1 MPIFRRF
8 VTVSPLRL
16 LLLSHHLRHVH
27 LPRHL
32 FVDLLLKEL
41 DLLECSFGGGAL
53 SNAVVPAHA
62 AERALAHHR
71 DRHAD
76 LSVHRALGTPVRE
89 TQHNNVKIQCARDAC
104 QSEAAQRRHTLH
116 IHAYSI
122 HSLKLG
128 CFRLHLQQLTNRR
141 FGNFVGERV

>member
-27 LPRHL
+27 LTRHL

-41 DLLECSFGGGAL
+41 DLLECTFSGGAL
-53 SNAVVPAHA
+53 GNAVVPADA
-62 AERALAHHR
+62 AERALAHHG

-76 LSVHRALGTPVRE
+76 LSVHRTLGAPV
-89 TQHNNVKIQCARDAC
+89 KRDA
-104 QSEAAQRRHTLH
+104 AQ
-116 IHAYSI
+116 
-122 HSLKLG
+122 
-128 CFRLHLQQLTNRR
+128 
-141 FGNFVGERV
+141 